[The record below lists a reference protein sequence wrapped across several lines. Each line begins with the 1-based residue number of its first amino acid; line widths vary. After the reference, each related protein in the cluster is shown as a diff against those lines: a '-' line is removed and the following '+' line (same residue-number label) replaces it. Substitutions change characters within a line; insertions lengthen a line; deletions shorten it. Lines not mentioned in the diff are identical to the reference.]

1 MAQVGLDNTRDVPL
15 LSAREVGHYQF
26 NNNRKEKAEMEDK
39 NRIDEIGNILRFDK
53 LPVSFRLL
61 FLVTVTCLSVGFV
74 FNLTQIWESHSGEG
88 GIFGL
93 SAESIR
99 MQYYGKRDSSILES
113 KLKTT
118 MGGFATDAEKETII
132 KWIRSG
138 ADEAKYNSEIKPI
151 TEKNCMVCH
160 GQESFRP
167 LIGYKEIKEVT
178 NINNGMGFKTL
189 VRVSHIHFNGM
200 TFLFFVSGL
209 ITCFARIGSK
219 KLKWVKW
226 IVIIAPMIAMFCDIM
241 SWNLARE
248 YENGVYIVI
257 VSGAVMTA
265 AFFTQMSISAYQ
277 IIRSF
282 FV

>member
-1 MAQVGLDNTRDVPL
+1 MDI
-15 LSAREVGHYQF
+15 
-26 NNNRKEKAEMEDK
+26 K
-39 NRIDEIGNILRFDK
+39 NQMDDMSNILKFDR
-53 LPVSFRLL
+53 LPVSFRVL
-61 FLVTVTCLSVGFV
+61 FLVTVACLSVGFV

-88 GIFGL
+88 GIFGI

-99 MQYYGKRDSSILES
+99 MNYYGKRDASILES

-118 MGGFATDAEKETII
+118 MSGFVTSAEKEGII
-132 KWIRSG
+132 KWIRDG
-138 ADEAKYNSEIKPI
+138 ADEAKYDSGIKPI
-151 TEKNCMVCH
+151 IERNCMVCH
-160 GQESFRP
+160 GSESFRP
-167 LIGYKEIKEVT
+167 LTGYKEVKDFT
-178 NINNGMGFKTL
+178 RINQGMGFKTL
-189 VRVSHIHFNGM
+189 VRVSHIHLNGM
-200 TFLFFVSGL
+200 TFLFFISGF

-248 YENGVYIVI
+248 YENGVYII
-257 VSGAVMTA
+257 IISGMVMTV

-277 IIRSF
+277 IIKSF

>member
-1 MAQVGLDNTRDVPL
+1 MD
-15 LSAREVGHYQF
+15 
-26 NNNRKEKAEMEDK
+26 EMSNMLK
-39 NRIDEIGNILRFDK
+39 FDR
-53 LPVSFRLL
+53 LPVSFRVL
-61 FLVTVTCLSVGFV
+61 FLVTVLCLSVGYV

-88 GIFGL
+88 GIFGI

-99 MQYYGKRDSSILES
+99 MNYYGKRDSSILES

-118 MGGFATDAEKETII
+118 MGGFATGAEKENIY
-132 KWIRSG
+132 KWIRAG
-138 ADEAKYNSEIKPI
+138 ADEAGYDSEIKPVI
-151 TEKNCMVCH
+151 ERNCMVCH
-160 GQESFRP
+160 GTESFRP
-167 LIGYKEIKEVT
+167 LTVYKEIKEVT
-178 NINNGMGFKTL
+178 NINQGMGFKTL

-200 TFLFFVSGL
+200 TFLFFISGF

-219 KLKWVKW
+219 RLKWAKW

-257 VSGAVMTA
+257 ISGIVMTV

-277 IIRSF
+277 IIKSGL
-282 FV
+282 VKEV